1 MNNSNFLKQNE
12 LLNFIRN
19 TQAKSSEQG
28 VKIKCFYITEDMKE
42 FFEERNL
49 YRFTKD
55 SEVVFGK
62 YELTFCSI
70 TIE

>member
-42 FFEERNL
+42 FFRRKKSVPI
-49 YRFTKD
+49 YKRFRSCIWK
-55 SEVVFGK
+55 
-62 YELTFCSI
+62 I
-70 TIE
+70 